1 MHIFYFVLAGICG
14 IKKEYKVTK
23 MSSKIYLYAHGGS
36 GNHGC
41 EAIVRSTVKLLE
53 DEDITL
59 ISSAPE
65 EDISYGVDK
74 ICNIVKDKTD
84 KINYFDLDF
93 IKAYLSLKIK
103 KDYVPMDKLWY
114 KKVISKIQK
123 GDIAISIGG
132 DNYCYADVKKYVMLH
147 EMMKSR
153 GAKTVLWGC
162 SVEPD
167 VISIPEIAKDL
178 ARYDLIT
185 VRESITYEAM
195 IKNGIKN
202 AIYYPDTAFSLECQ
216 ETLLPPNFKIK
227 QTVGLN
233 ISPLVLQKSENMQIL
248 MDNYRRVIEF
258 ILKNTEYM
266 VALVPHVSWSDN
278 NDAVPLKVLFDE
290 YKDTG
295 KICMLSDMN
304 AKKIKYCIS
313 QCKFFIGARTHA
325 TIAAYSTCVP
335 TIVLGYSVKSKGI
348 AKDLFETTDYYVI
361 DYKSITDEEMLL
373 KSFLWLM
380 DNEIQ
385 IKKVLSQKIIQFKQ
399 KNVELKRVINELREN
414 S

>member
-185 VRESITYEAM
+185 ARESITYNELKK
-195 IKNGIKN
+195 INN
-202 AIYYPDTAFSLECQ
+202 DTVLVPDTAFALQTQ
-216 ETLLPPNFKIK
+216 EIELPKKFIAGN
-227 QTVGLN
+227 TVGINVSPMVIKNEKKMGIAYKNYVRLIDEILN
-233 ISPLVLQKSENMQIL
+233 KTSMSVALIPHVVWADGDDRILLRKIYELFKNSNRIL
-248 MDNYRRVIEF
+248 MIEDCNCQQ
-258 ILKNTEYM
+258 LKY
-266 VALVPHVSWSDN
+266 
-278 NDAVPLKVLFDE
+278 
-290 YKDTG
+290 
-295 KICMLSDMN
+295 I
-304 AKKIKYCIS
+304 IS
-313 QCKFFIGARTHA
+313 KCRFFVGARTHA
-325 TIAAYSTCVP
+325 TIAAYSTGVP
-335 TIVLGYSVKSKGI
+335 TIVMGYSVKARGI
-348 AKDLFETTDYYVI
+348 ARDLFGKEDNYVI
-361 DYKSITDEEMLL
+361 PVQEMKEETELLRVFDFIMQNEEDIRKILNEKSKKNIEEM
-373 KSFLWLM
+373 
-380 DNEIQ
+380 
-385 IKKVLSQKIIQFKQ
+385 
-399 KNVELKRVINELREN
+399 KRVSSLI
-414 S
+414 